1 MDRHINV
8 RFYSPQY
15 DFLGMADEATVIFT
29 GRWHTY
35 GQFEIYLD
43 QMESYIQRGNR
54 IIWDRDNRKN
64 GIIEYINVADD
75 GSVTIKG
82 YTLLWLLSQRITVP
96 AAGQAHLAYDDNVE
110 NIMYDLVQ
118 KNAVNCADPKR
129 NFANLTCGT
138 SQGRGQKLSYQTR
151 YDGLLDCLSEL
162 SKYSM
167 LGLSIRVDLDAC
179 KEVFEVLGGTD
190 RSLAQDANPQV
201 VFRRSYDNIEKE
213 IYTYNDSNT
222 KNCAYVA
229 GQGEG
234 AERQVRIVGDDFTGE
249 DRREILIDARDI
261 EDPEQL
267 PARGETKLAEYVAE
281 ESFEVTALADEY
293 GKRWTMGDRVT
304 VIGENSGVS
313 LDAYITEVEE
323 SWDETGYDVV
333 PTFGNPVQ
341 TLGQEIASGGGTG
354 GTTGSGS
361 SAAGMGARGYSLQYR
376 WQGTSL
382 GVKREDESNYQ
393 YTDLKGDDGKTPQM
407 MINSDGHLIAIYDD

>member
-15 DFLGMADEATVIFT
+15 DFLGMADEATVVFT

-43 QMESYIQRGNR
+43 HMEPYVQKGNR
-54 IIWDRDNRKN
+54 IIWNRDNRKN

-75 GSVTIKG
+75 GNVTIKG

-96 AAGQAHLAYDDNVE
+96 ATGQAYLTYNDPVE
-110 NIMYDLVQ
+110 DIMYDLVR
-118 KNAVNCADPKR
+118 KNAVNCTDQKR
-129 NFANLTCGT
+129 NFPNLICGET
-138 SQGRGQKLSYQTR
+138 QKRGQKLSYQTR
-151 YDGLLDCLSEL
+151 YDGLLDCLTEL

-167 LGLSIRVDLDAC
+167 LGLTIRVDPDAG

-190 RSLAQDANPQV
+190 RSLAQDINPQV

-234 AERQVRIVGDDFTGE
+234 AERQIRIVGNDYAGE

-267 PARGETKLAEYVAE
+267 PARGETKLSEYAAE
-281 ESFEVTALADEY
+281 ESYEVTVLADEY
-293 GKRWTMGDRVT
+293 EKRWTMGDRVT
-304 VIGENSGVS
+304 VVGENSGVS
-313 LDAYITEVEE
+313 VDAYITEVEE
-323 SWDETGYDVV
+323 SWDENGYDVI
-333 PTFGNPVQ
+333 PTLGNPVQ
-341 TLGQEIASGGGTG
+341 TLGQQAASGGSAGS
-354 GTTGSGS
+354 TGSGS
-361 SAAGMGARGYSLQYR
+361 SSAGMGARGYSLQYN

-382 GVKREDESNYQ
+382 GVKREDEISYQ
-393 YTDLKGDDGKTPQM
+393 YTDLKGEDGRTPQM
-407 MINSDGHLIAIYDD
+407 MINSDGHLIAIYD

>member
-1 MDRHINV
+1 MNV

-29 GRWHTY
+29 GRWHYY

-43 QMESYIQRGNR
+43 QMESYVQKGNR
-54 IIWDRDNRKN
+54 IIWNRDNRKN

-96 AAGQAHLAYDDNVE
+96 ASGQAYLSYNASVE
-110 NIMYDLVQ
+110 DIMYDLVQ
-118 KNAVNCADPKR
+118 KNAVNCVDPKR
-129 NFANLTCGT
+129 NFSSLTCGV

-151 YDGLLDCLSEL
+151 HDGLLDCLSEL

-167 LGLSIRVDLDAC
+167 LGLSIRVDLDAG

-190 RSLAQDANPQV
+190 RSLAQDVNPQV

-213 IYTYNDSNT
+213 VYTYNDSNT

-234 AERQVRIVGDDFTGE
+234 AERQIRIVGNDYSGE
-249 DRREILIDARDI
+249 NRREILIDARDI

-293 GKRWTMGDRVT
+293 GKRWMMGDRVT

-313 LDAYITEVEE
+313 LNAYITEVEE
-323 SWDETGYDVV
+323 NWDASGYNVI

-341 TLGQEIASGGGTG
+341 TLGQEIASGGGG
-354 GTTGSGS
+354 GGSTGSGS

-376 WQGTSL
+376 WEGTSL
-382 GVKREDESNYQ
+382 GVKREDETSYQ
-393 YTDLKGDDGKTPQM
+393 YTDLQGEDGQTPQL
-407 MINSDGHLIAIYDD
+407 MINSDGHLIAIYDE